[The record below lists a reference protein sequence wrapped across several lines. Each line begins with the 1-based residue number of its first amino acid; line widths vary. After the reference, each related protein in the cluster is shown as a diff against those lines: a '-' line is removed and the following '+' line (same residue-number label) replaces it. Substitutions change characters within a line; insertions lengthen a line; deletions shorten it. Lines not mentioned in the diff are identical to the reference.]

1 MPKSID
7 LLEIGLKDGRYT
19 QVSIDSDLAV
29 TVRAV
34 YIREFRQEPYENN
47 GAIWMSYYAA
57 SLDPAT
63 MRESA
68 GDPKQEFILSGQH
81 LMDEVKKRFFPFDI
95 QNYDWL
101 CGFESLGGRAFF
113 QWNEEPCPET
123 RRDILK
129 PRLARGVQDHQSKA

>member
-7 LLEIGLKDGRYT
+7 LLEQGLKDGRYT

-34 YIREFRQEPYENN
+34 YVSGFQKEPYERN
-47 GAIWMSYYAA
+47 GAIWMGYYVAP
-57 SLDPAT
+57 LDPTT
-63 MRESA
+63 MKGPAGESR
-68 GDPKQEFILSGQH
+68 QETILSGQH

-95 QNYDWL
+95 QTYDWL

-113 QWNEEPCPET
+113 EWNDEACPET
-123 RRDILK
+123 KRDILK
-129 PRLARGVQDHQSKA
+129 PRLARGVQGHQSDA